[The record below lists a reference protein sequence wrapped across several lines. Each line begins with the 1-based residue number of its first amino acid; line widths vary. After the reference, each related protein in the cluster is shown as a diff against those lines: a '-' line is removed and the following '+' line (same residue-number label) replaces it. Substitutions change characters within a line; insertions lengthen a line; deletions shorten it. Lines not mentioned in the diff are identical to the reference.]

1 MNITDHKIL
10 FDQLFQK
17 KDFDRYRC
25 LKITLTMRIKE
36 KLDEDKFLKNF
47 RFFMNRLQ
55 QKTVRLRKNQEHL
68 RIKTFP
74 ILEKEMNQRYNYHI
88 LLEIPDKYLDRRD
101 EFIERI
107 KESLINTEFK
117 FWEMNV
123 FPLYNENCV
132 I

>member
-25 LKITLTMRIKE
+25 LKITLTMGIKE